1 MKISNKKFTRATGTD
16 ALNVKEGWFLLS
28 YWLLPEADRL
38 TRKYYGRWYKIS
50 CAEAHV
56 YRCLR
61 TSPTLASTNEPAT
74 MVIDWDAWCRLSQNT
89 TVDEKA
95 LVLSIRPARLIEAMV
110 FGGHPDPGIRA
121 SYQIALFS
129 LVVGIIS
136 LIMSLMQCKFF
147 NFP

>member
-1 MKISNKKFTRATGTD
+1 MKISKKKFTRATGTD

-61 TSPTLASTNEPAT
+61 TSPTLSADDDPAII
-74 MVIDWDAWCRLSQNT
+74 VIDWDAWCRLSKNAKN
-89 TVDEKA
+89 DEKSLA
-95 LVLSIRPARLIEAMV
+95 LSIRPACALEAMM
-110 FGGHPDPGIRA
+110 FGGHPDPSIRV
-121 SYQIALFS
+121 SYQIAVFS
-129 LVVGIIS
+129 LFLGMISLIIS
-136 LIMSLMQCKFF
+136 LL
-147 NFP
+147 